1 MKYMMVQSLCN
12 ACGIR
17 QRKARRAM
25 AEAEAANG
33 LSTSPKPK
41 VHNKEKKPRVN
52 NTTQFK
58 KKNKSITTTTT
69 PTTSA
74 GSSSQDVNKLESYAL
89 NWRNNSDFEDVFHS
103 DEATEAA
110 LLLMRIS
117 SGKYFTLN

>member
-25 AEAEAANG
+25 AEAESANG
-33 LSTSPKPK
+33 LATSPKPK
-41 VHNKEKKPRVN
+41 VHNKEKKPSVN

-58 KKNKSITTTTT
+58 KKSKSITTTT

-89 NWRNNSDFEDVFHS
+89 NLRNNSDFEDVFHS

-117 SGKYFTLN
+117 SGKNFTLN